1 MHQIELGNNEITV
14 RFTVAEANRKT
25 LKLVLARDTE
35 TVRTADY
42 VTFGRDL
49 TAAYEQLSGRAQ
61 LRNES
66 GRTILTIAFNRGRV
80 DVSIAWGQGVTT
92 FATDQSYLTKT
103 LGQVGLF
110 E

>member
-14 RFTVAEANRKT
+14 RFIIAEANRKT
-25 LKLVLARDTE
+25 LKLVFARDAE
-35 TVRTADY
+35 TVRTTDY

-49 TAAYEQLSGRAQ
+49 TEAYEQLSGRAQ

-103 LGQVGLF
+103 LGQVGPF